1 MSITEA
7 DVKKLANLSR
17 LEFTPEAAAQ
27 IKTDLTNILGF
38 ISKLQEADTN
48 GVTPTFSPVSD
59 EGTRERPDEVTDTV
73 GTDGRNH
80 LQKTAPSADMGFY
93 VVPQVIE

>member
-17 LEFTPEAAAQ
+17 LEFTLEAAEK
-27 IKTDLTNILGF
+27 IKADLTNILGF

-59 EGTRERPDEVTDTV
+59 AGTRERPDEITDTP
-73 GTDGRNH
+73 DRDH
-80 LQKTAPSADMGFY
+80 LQKTAPNADMGFY

>member
-17 LEFTPEAAAQ
+17 FEFTPEAADK
-27 IKTDLTNILGF
+27 IKADLTNILGF

-48 GVTPTFSPVSD
+48 GVTPTFSPVSE
-59 EGTRERPDEVTDTV
+59 EGTREREDKVTDTP
-73 GTDGRNH
+73 DRDD